1 VIIVI
6 SGPGGAGKGT
16 LVSRLV
22 DLDPQLWLS
31 RSWTT
36 RPRRP
41 TESEADYV
49 FVERPAFEQHL
60 AAGGF
65 LEHNEFL
72 GELYGTPRPEPGAG
86 QDVLLEIDVN
96 GAAQVRDQDPDALL
110 IFLVAP
116 SAEVQRARLTR
127 RGDDPAIVE
136 ERLAKAAVEGAM
148 AARLGADVVVND
160 DLDRAVEE
168 VRSIIEKR
176 R

>member
-16 LVSRLV
+16 LVSRLT
-22 DLDPQLWLS
+22 DLDPRLWLS

-49 FVERPAFEQHL
+49 FVDRPTFEQHL

-72 GELYGTPRPEPGAG
+72 GNLYGTPRPEPGAG

-96 GAAQVRDQDPDALL
+96 GAAQVHDQDPDALL

-116 SAEVQRARLTR
+116 SAEVQRARLTH
-127 RGDDPAIVE
+127 RGDDPAVVE
-136 ERLAKAAVEGAM
+136 ERLAKAVAEGAM
-148 AARLGADVVVND
+148 AARLGAEVVVND

-168 VRSIIEKR
+168 VRQIIEKAR
-176 R
+176 